1 MQEKVIYI
9 SPYENQN
16 EFISI
21 LKNIFSDMGF
31 LVQDMEEITAIK
43 SNARR
48 GELAVIN
55 WLEDSPCYENSFCKS
70 FKTFVRTIKKA
81 VLLKRRTKKV
91 FWIRHNYRPHDR
103 NLGQT
108 FSRILTWLFTLL
120 DFHVLVLE
128 STFKGDLVLHP
139 LYVTDEEASEII
151 KKISTSESEK
161 PDKVLFFGAIKPYK
175 NLHVALDTWPQELPL
190 LIIGKCSDKS
200 YFEKLLKIVDDR
212 GLKVT
217 LKNTFLS
224 KDDLDTLLMEYSYI
238 LMPHQDQTIISSGT
252 FYHAISFGCKIIALH
267 STFSMHKASQHNF
280 LIIKE
285 DFTNLILDLDSNK
298 VTRSEV
304 IYDAVNS
311 YGKIKSI
318 KYWESLFK
326 NVN

>member
-55 WLEDSPCYENSFCKS
+55 WLEDSPCYENSFFKS

-128 STFKGDLVLHP
+128 STFEGDLVLHP

-151 KKISTSESEK
+151 KKISTSQSEK

-175 NLHVALDTWPQELPL
+175 NLHVALDTWPQDLPL

-200 YFEKLLKIVDDR
+200 YFEKLLKIVDDK

-224 KDDLDTLLMEYSYI
+224 KEDLEELLLDYSYI
-238 LMPHQDQTIISSGT
+238 LIPHQDKTIISSGT
-252 FYHAISFGCKIIALH
+252 FYHAISFGCKIITLP
-267 STFSMHKASQHNF
+267 SSFSKHKAAQHNF
-280 LIIKE
+280 VLVNE
-285 DFTNLILDLDSNK
+285 DFTNLGTVIELNK
-298 VTRSEV
+298 INRSEV
-304 IYDAVNS
+304 ILDALEK
-311 YGKIKSI
+311 YGRVECMKA
-318 KYWESLFK
+318 WEKLFDSR
-326 NVN
+326 